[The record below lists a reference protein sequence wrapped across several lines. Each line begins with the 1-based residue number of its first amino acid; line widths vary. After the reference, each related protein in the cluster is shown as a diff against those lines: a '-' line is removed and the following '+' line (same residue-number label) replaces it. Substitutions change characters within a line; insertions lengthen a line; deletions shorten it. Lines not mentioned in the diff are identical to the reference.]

1 MRFTRFATLFLPLAG
16 LMFNASSVSAAVI
29 TGGTATWTVEEGKAN
44 SIGFFN
50 AYFDDTKTRTQ
61 TLSDPSPGNGT
72 FTRLSG
78 VPGTLGTSTTSGIP
92 GTPGLLQ
99 LTDPVRANGA
109 AITTGDGRSR
119 QASSLDFN
127 PADVL
132 GSWDA
137 SSDFGPFV
145 GSAASEQIALTSMQ
159 RWGGPFTGALIYGD
173 FALRYV
179 PGRAGL
185 STVGGT
191 LSGLVLTSNIDFVNA
206 SFADIGN
213 ASISV
218 VGNTL
223 QINGDLLIS
232 GGITA
237 LDPGA
242 IAGTDFGNFSMT
254 ANFAPVPE
262 PSTIGLAVAGGIGIF
277 LAARRRRRQQLAST
291 F

>member
-1 MRFTRFATLFLPLAG
+1 
-16 LMFNASSVSAAVI
+16 
-29 TGGTATWTVEEGKAN
+29 VEEGKAN

-61 TLSDPSPGNGT
+61 TLSDPAPGNGT

-78 VPGTLGTSTTSGIP
+78 VPGTLGTPSTAGIP

-109 AITTGDGRSR
+109 SITTGDGRSR
-119 QASSLDFN
+119 QASTLDFN

-132 GSWDA
+132 GSWSA
-137 SSDFGPFV
+137 SSDAGPFV
-145 GSAASEQIALTSMQ
+145 GSASSEQIALTSMQ

-179 PGRAGL
+179 PGRVGI

-242 IAGTDFGNFSMT
+242 VAGTDFGNFTMT
-254 ANFAPVPE
+254 ASFTPVPE
-262 PSTIGLAVAGGIGIF
+262 PSTIGLALAGGIGIF
-277 LAARRRRRQQLAST
+277 MAARRRRRQPLAST